1 MVNRRA
7 VLAGGG
13 AALLGSAAVWG
24 ISRPA
29 QAETELTPPQAR
41 EAALAGEI
49 VLVDIR
55 RPDEWSATGVAEGAV
70 PLDMRQD
77 DFVERLRAAASGRP
91 VAVICAG
98 GVRSRRV
105 TERLSEAGVQNVID
119 VPEGMLGSRAGPGWI
134 ERGLPVV
141 QVSQ

>member
-1 MVNRRA
+1 MVDRRT

-24 ISRPA
+24 VSRPA

-55 RPDEWSATGVAEGAV
+55 RPDEWSATGIAEGAV
-70 PLDMRQD
+70 PLDMRRE
-77 DFVERLRAAASGRP
+77 DFVARLREVAGRRP
-91 VAVICAG
+91 VAIICAG

-105 TERLSEAGVQNVID
+105 TVQLSEAGVDEVID

-134 ERGLPVV
+134 ARGLPVV
-141 QVSQ
+141 QVAN